1 MDTVSFKEFI
11 PLGELNNI
19 KEDKNRSVINK
30 LLKKSTTRSGESM
43 LGKFPRN
50 GPFSTEIIHVSIAKI
65 IEDTTYFHDKF

>member
-1 MDTVSFKEFI
+1 MTVSCKEVM
-11 PLGELNNI
+11 PLGNLNDI
-19 KEDKNRSVINK
+19 KEDKDRSVINK

-43 LGKFPRN
+43 PGKLPKK